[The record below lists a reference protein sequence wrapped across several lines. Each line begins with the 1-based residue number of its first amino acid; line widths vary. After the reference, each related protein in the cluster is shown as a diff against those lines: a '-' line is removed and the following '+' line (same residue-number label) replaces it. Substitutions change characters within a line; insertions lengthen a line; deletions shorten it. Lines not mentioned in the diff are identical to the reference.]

1 MDYELIIFIS
11 VEPDSRV
18 IRECGSNNTGIH
30 TECYNRHG
38 VSAHQSVC
46 ECDISYCNGA
56 QYLRKS
62 GGGLLL
68 ITYLVLYLLKEFSA

>member
-1 MDYELIIFIS
+1 MDNELIICIS

-18 IRECGSNNTGIH
+18 IRECGSNNSEIH

-38 VSAHQSVC
+38 VSAHQSIC

-56 QYLRKS
+56 EHLRKIGS
-62 GGGLLL
+62 GILFIVLLA
-68 ITYLVLYLLKEFSA
+68 VYLLKEFAA

>member
-1 MDYELIIFIS
+1 MIFIS

-18 IRECGSNNTGIH
+18 IRECGSNISEVR

-38 VSAHQSVC
+38 VSAHQSIC

-56 QYLRKS
+56 ELAKKTTS
-62 GGGLLL
+62 GLLFIAL
-68 ITYLVLYLLKEFSA
+68 SVVFLLKTFAA